1 MTYIIEYEQ
10 KKGTWA
16 RSYNPTK
23 TMQHSRSLNH
33 YEFTDRSLAE
43 WEAKAQMSSGTN
55 FAYRV
60 TEVREISDEA
70 DFDPLGV
77 DEALASLTD
86 AIAREYEN
94 DKNNDYSKQ
103 IKELNERV
111 DKVGSSSLAAL
122 MSANEDHKHYVA
134 VTEEIIDRLEDARLE
149 DAVNETGWVV
159 VDTTWQRG
167 PLNLSKDGWLA
178 TSKMGYDDPTVFLT
192 REDAEK
198 AIADTHSFMGGGYA
212 WSHNKY
218 VAVEVR

>member
-1 MTYIIEYEQ
+1 MGTDVINPITRSRSHHKTLRRPMTYIIEYEQ

-43 WEAKAQMSSGTN
+43 WEAKEQMSSGTN

-134 VTEEIIDRLEDARLE
+134 VTEEIIDAANGRANRAEAEVKRLEGIISNNVRPAIY
-149 DAVNETGWVV
+149 
-159 VDTTWQRG
+159 
-167 PLNLSKDGWLA
+167 LA
-178 TSKMGYDDPTVFLT
+178 PATV
-192 REDAEK
+192 K
-198 AIADTHSFMGGGYA
+198 
-212 WSHNKY
+212 N
-218 VAVEVR
+218 

>member
-1 MTYIIEYEQ
+1 MGTDVINPITRSRSHHKTLRRPMTYIIEYEQ

-43 WEAKAQMSSGTN
+43 WEAKEQMSSGTN

-149 DAVNETGWVV
+149 DAINETGWVV
-159 VDTTWQRG
+159 V
-167 PLNLSKDGWLA
+167 
-178 TSKMGYDDPTVFLT
+178 
-192 REDAEK
+192 
-198 AIADTHSFMGGGYA
+198 
-212 WSHNKY
+212 
-218 VAVEVR
+218 